1 MKRSYEQ
8 LSSQQ
13 QKQKQQQTIVQV
25 ARNLH
30 MDMSVLSKT
39 NQKIQKKCPD
49 IRVDLKVDDKQLP
62 YKLRLV
68 LRKEGKEV
76 SAMKMT
82 ATADTIKIASDTYE
96 VEHRQKKYNSILR
109 YVVILLA
116 STMKYRNFPLQKM
129 RSDAINWKSTKALF
143 QRKFVP
149 TQIFSNDLEVL
160 QITPQVLQTIQNTQR
175 LKQKMSG
182 DQHDER
188 KQWLWVQMELDL
200 STIVRKRL
208 WSSLSNA
215 IDRMIC

>member
-13 QKQKQQQTIVQV
+13 QKKKQQQIVQV
-25 ARNLH
+25 APKLH

-49 IRVDLKVDDKQLP
+49 IHVDLRVDDDKKKP

-68 LRKEGKEV
+68 LHKEGKEV
-76 SAMKMT
+76 SA
-82 ATADTIKIASDTYE
+82 IKITVSDYSITIASDTYE
-96 VEHRQKKYNSILR
+96 IEHRQKKYNSVLR

-116 STMKYRNFPLQKM
+116 STMKHRSFPI
-129 RSDAINWKSTKALF
+129 RTIHSNAINWKSAKALS
-143 QRKFVP
+143 QRKFIP
-149 TQIFSNDLEVL
+149 TQIFSKDMKVL
-160 QITPQVLQTIQNTQR
+160 PITPQVLQTVQNTQR

-182 DQHDER
+182 DQQDER
-188 KQWLWVQMELDL
+188 KPWLFVLMELDL
-200 STIVRKRL
+200 STVDKSRL

-215 IDRMIC
+215 INRMIC

>member
-1 MKRSYEQ
+1 MKRSYEK

-13 QKQKQQQTIVQV
+13 KQKHQQTIVQV
-25 ARNLH
+25 APKLH
-30 MDMSVLSKT
+30 INMSVLSKT
-39 NQKIQKKCPD
+39 NEKIQKKCPS

-76 SAMKMT
+76 S
-82 ATADTIKIASDTYE
+82 TIKITVSTHSMTIASDTYE
-96 VEHRQKKYNSILR
+96 IEHRQKKYNSVLR

-116 STMKYRNFPLQKM
+116 STMKH
-129 RSDAINWKSTKALF
+129 RSSSIRTIHSNAINWKSAKALS

-149 TQIFSNDLEVL
+149 TQIFSKDMKVL
-160 QITPQVLQTIQNTQR
+160 PITPQVLQTIQKTQR

-182 DQHDER
+182 DQQDER
-188 KQWLWVQMELDL
+188 KPWLFVLMELDL
-200 STIVRKRL
+200 STVDRSRL

>member
-13 QKQKQQQTIVQV
+13 QKKQQQQIVQV
-25 ARNLH
+25 APKLH
-30 MDMSVLSKT
+30 IDMSILSRT

-49 IRVDLKVDDKQLP
+49 IHVDLRVDDDKKKP

-68 LRKEGKEV
+68 LRKHGKEV
-76 SAMKMT
+76 SA
-82 ATADTIKIASDTYE
+82 IKITVSDYSITIASDTYD
-96 VEHRQKKYNSILR
+96 VEHRQKKYNSVLR

-116 STMKYRNFPLQKM
+116 LAMKYRSFPIQM
-129 RSDAINWKSTKALF
+129 IHSNAINWKSVKALF

-149 TQIFSNDLEVL
+149 TQILSDDLNVL
-160 QITPQVLQTIQNTQR
+160 EITPQVLQTIQNTQR

-182 DQHDER
+182 DQQNEN

-200 STIVRKRL
+200 TTMDQNRL

>member
-13 QKQKQQQTIVQV
+13 QKQQIVQM
-25 ARNLH
+25 APNLH
-30 MDMSVLSKT
+30 LDRSILSRT

-49 IRVDLKVDDKQLP
+49 IYVDVIVDDKKKP

-68 LRKEGKEV
+68 LLKERKEV
-76 SAMKMT
+76 SA
-82 ATADTIKIASDTYE
+82 IKITVSDHSITIASDTYDRE
-96 VEHRQKKYNSILR
+96 NRQKKYNSVLR

-116 STMKYRNFPLQKM
+116 STMKYRSFPIQM
-129 RSDAINWKSTKALF
+129 IHSNAINWKSAKALF

-149 TQIFSNDLEVL
+149 TQIFSKDLKVL
-160 QITPQVLQTIQNTQR
+160 PITRQILQTIQNTQQ

-182 DQHDER
+182 DQQDER
-188 KQWLWVQMELDL
+188 KPWLFVLMELDL
-200 STIVRKRL
+200 SAVDRSNL

-215 IDRMIC
+215 INTMIC